1 MVSHFARLAMLLL
14 ALGQLLLLAVPAAAQ
29 SYEQALTGFAAD
41 SFNDTDT
48 AIVGVA
54 GSGNP
59 LAAMVIGVLSGA
71 SGTLSGRPAV
81 TAIVPGLSGESA
93 AMRASVGG

>member
-1 MVSHFARLAMLLL
+1 
-14 ALGQLLLLAVPAAAQ
+14 
-29 SYEQALTGFAAD
+29 
-41 SFNDTDT
+41 
-48 AIVGVA
+48 
-54 GSGNP
+54 
-59 LAAMVIGVLSGA
+59 MVIGVLSGA